1 MDLTGKN
8 LIRGAQRAKGTETF
22 TSVHAATGNALGH
35 TFYEATDEEIDD
47 AVQGASEAFEIFG
60 KSAHALRAKFLR
72 TIAQEIE
79 LLGDVLLE
87 TASQETGLGLERLR
101 GERMRT
107 MNQLNAFATFIEDN
121 KWLRIVIDRADP
133 DRKPL
138 PKPDLRQMQVPLGP
152 VGVFGASNFP
162 LAFSVAGGDTAAAL
176 ASGCPVVF
184 KAHPAHPATCEFVA
198 TAIMRAVEK
207 CEFPAGTFAMIH
219 GRSHR
224 VGTTLVTH
232 PKIKAVAFTGSF
244 RGGKALFDLAVRRPE
259 PIPVYAE
266 MGSVNPVLILPSA
279 AQRNRTAVARQL
291 AASITLGSGQ
301 FCTNPGLLM
310 LTSGE
315 ATDVFLSE
323 LASELA
329 AVQPATMLTPAI
341 CQAYIQGIQAQREA
355 TGVRLLTAGPATLP
369 TPHLIGVSAA
379 DALRQPHVLEE
390 VFGPSSV
397 AVVADSMDDLVN
409 FCKSLPGQLTATILG
424 DEAEISH
431 AAPVIDALMQK
442 AGRIIF
448 NGYPTG
454 VEVSPA
460 MVHGGPYPAT
470 TDSRST
476 SVGTT
481 AIYRFTR
488 PVCFQN
494 FPQAL
499 LPQELKTIDNG

>member
-1 MDLTGKN
+1 MELTGKN
-8 LIRGAQRAKGTETF
+8 LIRGAQRAEGKETF
-22 TSVHAATGNALGH
+22 TSVHAATGNALDH

-47 AVQGASEAFEIFG
+47 AVLGAAAAFEAFS
-60 KSAHALRAKFLR
+60 KAPHTLRAKFLR

-79 LLGDVLLE
+79 HLGDVLLE

-107 MNQLNAFATFIEDN
+107 MNQLNAFASLIEDH

-133 DRKPL
+133 ERKPL

-176 ASGCPVVF
+176 ASGCTVVF

-207 CEFPAGTFAMIH
+207 CELPAGTFAMVH

-232 PKIKAVAFTGSF
+232 PLIKAVAFTGSF

-266 MGSVNPVLILPSA
+266 MGSVNPVLVLPSVT
-279 AQRNRTAVARQL
+279 QRNRTVVAKQL

-310 LTSGE
+310 LTAGE
-315 ATDVFLSE
+315 ETDAFLG
-323 LASELA
+323 ELA
-329 AVQPATMLTPAI
+329 AELALIQPATMLTSAI
-341 CQAYIQGIQAQREA
+341 ALAYLEGIQAQRA
-355 TGVRLLTAGPATLP
+355 VTGVKAFSAQPAKLP
-369 TPHLIGVSAA
+369 TPHLAAVSAS
-379 DALRQPHVLEE
+379 DALRQPLVLEE

-397 AVVADSMDDLVN
+397 AVVAETIDELVS
-409 FCKSLPGQLTATILG
+409 FCKSLPGQLTATVLG
-424 DEAEISH
+424 EDAEISH
-431 AAPVIDALMQK
+431 AAPVIDALKQK
-442 AGRIIF
+442 VGRIIF

-476 SVGTT
+476 SVGVT

-499 LPQELKTIDNG
+499 LPEELRDE